1 MTQAP
6 AAIRRSGALTSRLIG
21 AGVSLGPNVLL
32 TIRGRTSGLPRTVP
46 VAVVELDGR
55 RWVIGTYGDVQWT
68 RNLRAAG
75 EADVRIGDR
84 IEHVSARELGHEEA
98 TELLRDELPRYV
110 ATLPPLWRFFTKA
123 LVRTVASD
131 LQRDPEAAA
140 RRRPIFEL
148 RPTME
153 PKEAP

>member
-6 AAIRRSGALTSRLIG
+6 AAVRRSGALTGRLIG
-21 AGVSLGPNVLL
+21 AGVPLGPNVLL
-32 TIRGRTSGLPRTVP
+32 TIRGRTSGQPRTVP
-46 VAVVELDGR
+46 VAVVQVEGR

-75 EADVRIGDR
+75 EADIRIGDR
-84 IEHVSARELGHEEA
+84 IEHVTARELSRDEA
-98 TELLRDELPRYV
+98 AALLRDELPRYV
-110 ATLPPLWRFFTKA
+110 ATLPAMWRFFTKI

-148 RPTME
+148 RPTMAA
-153 PKEAP
+153 KEAP

>member
-6 AAIRRSGALTSRLIG
+6 AAIRRSGALTGRLIG
-21 AGVSLGPNVLL
+21 AGVRLGPNALL

-46 VAVVELDGR
+46 VAVVQLDGR

-75 EADVRIGDR
+75 EADVRIGNR
-84 IEHVSARELGHEEA
+84 VEHVTAHELSHEEA
-98 TELLRDELPRYV
+98 TALLRNEIPRYLRL
-110 ATLPPLWRFFTKA
+110 LPAMWRFFTKL
-123 LVRTVASD
+123 LVRTAASD
-131 LQRDPEAAA
+131 LLRDPEAAA

-148 RPTME
+148 RATMDA
-153 PKEAP
+153 KEAP